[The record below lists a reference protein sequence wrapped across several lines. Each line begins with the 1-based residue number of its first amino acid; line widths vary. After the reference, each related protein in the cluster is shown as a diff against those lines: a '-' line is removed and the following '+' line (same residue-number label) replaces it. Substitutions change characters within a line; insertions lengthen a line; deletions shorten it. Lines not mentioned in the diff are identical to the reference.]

1 MRRRM
6 KKFFTKS
13 NDAEAKR
20 IQDQMTDR
28 RASLYNMMF

>member
-1 MRRRM
+1 MKRRM

-13 NDAEAKR
+13 NDVEAKR
-20 IQDQMTDR
+20 IMDQMTDR